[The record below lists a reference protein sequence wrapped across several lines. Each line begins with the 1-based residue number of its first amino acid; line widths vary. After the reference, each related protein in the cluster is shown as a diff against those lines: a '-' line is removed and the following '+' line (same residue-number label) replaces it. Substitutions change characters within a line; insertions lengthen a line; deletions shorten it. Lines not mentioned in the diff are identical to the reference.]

1 MHEAPLNMK
10 GRTREDTGVYV
21 VVGSKSLDL
30 VRSQLRKLIF
40 DSLLA
45 RAIYKHGERALG
57 SVKKH

>member
-45 RAIYKHGERALG
+45 RAI
-57 SVKKH
+57 

>member
-1 MHEAPLNMK
+1 MHEAPLNMEGRTH

-45 RAIYKHGERALG
+45 RAI
-57 SVKKH
+57 